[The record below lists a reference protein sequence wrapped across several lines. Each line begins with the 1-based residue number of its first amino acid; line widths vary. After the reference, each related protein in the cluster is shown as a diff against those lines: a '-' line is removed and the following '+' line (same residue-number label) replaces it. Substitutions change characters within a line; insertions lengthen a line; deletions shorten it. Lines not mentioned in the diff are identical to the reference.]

1 LWLALFVAVPVFQSY
16 DFQMDNRSGSLNG
29 VWIRAWVG
37 LVAGLVFAGCATG
50 QRTDW
55 QARMGQYSYDDSVKE
70 YGPPLRKES
79 TTDGTTVAEWLLHR
93 GQVYSTPTPA
103 FGMGYWGRWGWAG
116 GGAVSMNSTPD
127 HYLQL
132 QFGPDGQLTKWKRV
146 YK

>member
-1 LWLALFVAVPVFQSY
+1 
-16 DFQMDNRSGSLNG
+16 MENRCGSAG
-29 VWIRAWVG
+29 VTWIRALLG
-37 LVAGLVFAGCATG
+37 LLLALVFCGCATN

-55 QARMGQYSYDDSVKE
+55 PARMGQYSYDDSVKE

-79 TTDGTTVAEWLLHR
+79 TSDGTMVAEWLLHR

-103 FGMGYWGRWGWAG
+103 FGMGYWGRWGWGG
-116 GGAVSMNSTPD
+116 GGAVSVNSTPD

-132 QFGPDGQLTKWKRV
+132 QFGPDGRLTKWKRV

>member
-1 LWLALFVAVPVFQSY
+1 MLNQC
-16 DFQMDNRSGSLNG
+16 GSPKG
-29 VWIRAWVG
+29 VWIRALLG
-37 LVAGLVFAGCATG
+37 LVVLVVFVGCATT

-55 QARMGQYSYDDSVKE
+55 PARIGQYSYDDSVKE

-93 GQVYSTPTPA
+93 GQVYSTPTPT

-116 GGAVSMNSTPD
+116 GGAVSVNSTPD
-127 HYLQL
+127 HYLLL
-132 QFGPDGQLTKWKRV
+132 QFGPDGRLSKWKRV